1 MVEPS
6 ALLRACAGIPSAELR
21 RLSMQASAT
30 VWSAEDWYDT
40 FVGCQEITHVLAY
53 YTLAGS
59 LLDAL
64 ELTIDSGTDDDDD
77 VSSSSSE
84 GNGVPLFQELVSLTL
99 VGVDFMRANET
110 ASITLFDTMEL
121 RQTSPLCVTTLD
133 RIELRACT
141 VDEDDVDSLRTFASV
156 VVWDSVTDV
165 HSWQHDLWMEHL
177 DEERD
182 DDEDDE
188 AE

>member
-1 MVEPS
+1 M
-6 ALLRACAGIPSAELR
+6 
-21 RLSMQASAT
+21 
-30 VWSAEDWYDT
+30 
-40 FVGCQEITHVLAY
+40 
-53 YTLAGS
+53 
-59 LLDAL
+59 
-64 ELTIDSGTDDDDD
+64 
-77 VSSSSSE
+77 
-84 GNGVPLFQELVSLTL
+84 PLFQELVSLTL
-99 VGVDFMRANET
+99 VGTDFVRANET

-165 HSWQHDLWMEHL
+165 HSWQHDLWMDHL

-182 DDEDDE
+182 DNDDDE